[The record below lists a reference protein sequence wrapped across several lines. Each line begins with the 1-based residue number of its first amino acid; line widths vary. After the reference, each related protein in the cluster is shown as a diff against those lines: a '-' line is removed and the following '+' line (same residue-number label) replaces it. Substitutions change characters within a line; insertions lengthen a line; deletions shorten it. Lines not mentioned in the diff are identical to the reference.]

1 MEIMEL
7 VLEEMK
13 SRKAYLYDIYT
24 PYFVCSYAMH
34 CFNLLNLENK
44 IYWQSKRIPNM
55 RLHLMFIAPPGY
67 MKSYYMDNMGADET
81 CGIFA
86 NTRIK
91 LGVEQAVTEAG
102 LIGTFIY
109 VDDVPTE
116 NSGSARIYNEGIM
129 IIDEFSA
136 MTNAMKTT
144 YNNQLDTQ
152 LLSALDHG
160 KIRKRLGSGFI
171 EYQTNFTLW
180 GGVQPARYDFT
191 SGMGRR
197 MWFMLFLPTKQD
209 NDILLTRMNETRNIV
224 SDPVNMSRIW
234 TYIDK
239 WVERMKIIK
248 SIKFD
253 DSVLE
258 LYQQMGIYSYD
269 ANLMDRLVLGYHLA
283 TYGPEERMRIDVEDK
298 RLVEM
303 MKREKRW
310 RDNINNDVVIAHMQK
325 MIASGGVY
333 VDGEYRMPKKQL
345 MQDALMVGLNGYQVT
360 EVVTDMVKMGIVQVK
375 GGNTI
380 ILQEE

>member
-234 TYIDK
+234 TCIDK

-360 EVVTDMVKMGIVQVK
+360 EVITDMVKMGIVQVK

>member
-1 MEIMEL
+1 MI
-7 VLEEMK
+7 LEEMK

-34 CFNLLNLENK
+34 CFNLFNLENK

-67 MKSYYMDNMGADET
+67 MKSYYLDNMGADET

-86 NTRIK
+86 NTKIK

-109 VDDVPTE
+109 VDDIPME

-160 KIRKRLGSGFI
+160 RIRKRLGSGFI

-191 SGMGRR
+191 AGMGRR

-209 NDILLTRMNETRNIV
+209 NDILLTRMNETRNIA
-224 SDPVNMSRIW
+224 SDPVHMSEIW
-234 TYIDK
+234 TKIDR
-239 WVERMKIIK
+239 WVDRLKIIK

-258 LYQQMGIYSYD
+258 LYQRLGIYSYD

-283 TYGPEERMRIDVEDK
+283 TYGPEERMRIDVEDA

-303 MKREKRW
+303 MEREKRW
-310 RDNINNDVVIAHMQK
+310 RDNINNDVVIAHMLK

-333 VDGEYRMPKKQL
+333 VDGEYRMSKKQL
-345 MQDALMVGLNGYQVT
+345 MKDALMVGLNGYQVND
-360 EVVTDMVKMGIVQVK
+360 VVTDMVKMGMVQVK

>member
-1 MEIMEL
+1 MEIMEM

-24 PYFVCSYAMH
+24 PYYVCSYAMH
-34 CFNLLNLENK
+34 CFNLLNLESK
-44 IYWQSKRIPNM
+44 IYWQSKRLPNM

-67 MKSYYMDNMGADET
+67 MKSYYMDNMGADDT

-86 NTRIK
+86 NTQIK

-109 VDDVPTE
+109 VNDSPVE
-116 NSGSARIYNEGIM
+116 NSGSARLYKDGIM

-160 KIRKRLGSGFI
+160 RIRKRLGSGFI
-171 EYQTNFTLW
+171 EYQTNFTMW

-209 NDILLTRMNETRNIV
+209 NDILLRRMSETRNIAT
-224 SDPVNMSRIW
+224 DPVHMGQIW
-234 TYIDK
+234 SKIDT
-239 WVERMKIIK
+239 WVDRMKIIK
-248 SIKFD
+248 SIRFD
-253 DSVLE
+253 DSVLDMYQE
-258 LYQQMGIYSYD
+258 LGIYSYD
-269 ANLMDRLVLGYHLA
+269 ANLMDRLLLGYHLA
-283 TYGPEERMRIDVEDK
+283 TYGPEERMKITVDDK
-298 RLVEM
+298 RLVTLME
-303 MKREKRW
+303 REKRW
-310 RDNINNDVVIAHMQK
+310 RDNINNDIVIAHMQK
-325 MIASGGVY
+325 MIASGGVCRDNCY
-333 VDGEYRMPKKQL
+333 IIPKKQL
-345 MQDALMVGLNGYQVT
+345 IQDALMIGLNGHQVT
-360 EVVTDMVKMGIVQVK
+360 EVVADMVKMGIVSIKNNNITLCEV
-375 GGNTI
+375 
-380 ILQEE
+380 

>member
-1 MEIMEL
+1 M
-7 VLEEMK
+7 EEMK